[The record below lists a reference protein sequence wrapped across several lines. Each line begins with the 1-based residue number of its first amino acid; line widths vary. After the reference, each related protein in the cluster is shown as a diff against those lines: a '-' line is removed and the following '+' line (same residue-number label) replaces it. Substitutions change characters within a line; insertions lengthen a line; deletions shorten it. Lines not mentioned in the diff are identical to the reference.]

1 MSPLSRRFLATAAL
15 FLAAGLVLGFWML
28 VRRELLGVWPGP
40 HLVSAHAHL
49 VLVGTVMETILGVAI
64 WLFPRPAQG
73 DTRHRPWLAEA
84 AWWLITS
91 GTLIRAV
98 SESVRAW
105 DDARLLRWAVVIGG
119 ALQLLGLV
127 AGITYLRPRIR
138 SVGAGL
144 RAIAG

>member
-1 MSPLSRRFLATAAL
+1 M
-15 FLAAGLVLGFWML
+15 GFWML
-28 VRRELLGVWPGP
+28 VRRELLGVWPLP

-49 VLVGTVMETILGVAI
+49 MLVGTVMETIIGVAI

-73 DTRHRPWLAEA
+73 DTRHRPWLAEG
-84 AWWLITS
+84 AWWLITA
-91 GTLIRAV
+91 GTLLRAL
-98 SESVRAW
+98 SETARAW
-105 DDARLLRWAVVIGG
+105 DNSAILRWAVVIGG
-119 ALQLLGLV
+119 ALQLIGLL